1 MASAMNRIFQ
11 LFALLAVLAGPAF
24 AETVGES
31 QTRVVRL
38 ENEWTQLDASRVRLE
53 TESSQ
58 LAGDIERVKAEPAG
72 VRRDFRLRELAGAVD
87 EDWFGEATSNRK
99 FARTT
104 TIASATNGK
113 TQGDSSQTPTA
124 GAPAPQQPGV
134 SGGMGGTT
142 GGTPPGGSF
151 SNDPGSSNN

>member
-72 VRRDFRLRELAGAVD
+72 VRRDFRLRELLASAKAKAD
-87 EDWFGEATSNRK
+87 ELTRVAAELR
-99 FARTT
+99 ART
-104 TIASATNGK
+104 
-113 TQGDSSQTPTA
+113 
-124 GAPAPQQPGV
+124 APLSDARRAL
-134 SGGMGGTT
+134 
-142 GGTPPGGSF
+142 
-151 SNDPGSSNN
+151 